1 VNRKELTVLAEL
13 GSSGFGLQFQASGRN
28 EMTFRAIRAV
38 VLIAITI
45 GCSYSLFKDAVG
57 GGERL
62 GRVDRGIRFIGA
74 ILMLAV
80 AIGGSLLVAGY
91 CK

>member
-1 VNRKELTVLAEL
+1 MTREESTVLAEL

-45 GCSYSLFKDAVG
+45 GCSYSLFKDAVAR
-57 GGERL
+57 GERL
-62 GRVDRGIRFIGA
+62 GKIDRGIRFIGA
-74 ILMLAV
+74 ILMLAI
-80 AIGGSLLVAGY
+80 AIGGGLLVAGY
-91 CK
+91 WK